1 MWQTESSGPVIAN
14 PAGLN
19 LLPIKPGSATIS
31 LPGIEAEIVDSKGQK
46 VKTGDKGIVIF
57 KKDILIK
64 EMAGRVPTDFT
75 HQQYAGA
82 EVGSNN
88 TGELTADL
96 SVLNFSFHLIPRI
109 FNLINNKFFYFNTKD
124 LYLFV
129 YFFLIVI
136 KD

>member
-57 KKDILIK
+57 KKPFPGLTPTLWNDDERYVNDYFEFGIDYFGGDDYYQPEDFVEEKIDVYWD
-64 EMAGRVPTDFT
+64 EGEGR
-75 HQQYAGA
+75 
-82 EVGSNN
+82 E
-88 TGELTADL
+88 E
-96 SVLNFSFHLIPRI
+96 
-109 FNLINNKFFYFNTKD
+109 
-124 LYLFV
+124 
-129 YFFLIVI
+129 
-136 KD
+136 